1 MTGGEIQVIIRQI
14 ERCERCGAA
23 NPFRKRRSMRD
34 DDGQRFWYA
43 KCRRCGAP
51 AKVYWLEMT
60 EIHANDGIC
69 MSVDK

>member
-1 MTGGEIQVIIRQI
+1 MSNDEMQVVIRRI

-34 DDGQRFWYA
+34 EDGQRYWYA
-43 KCRRCGAP
+43 RCRRCGAP

-60 EIHANDGIC
+60 ETETNDGIYL
-69 MSVDK
+69 SVDK